1 MADSFRV
8 ETVPTP
14 RLDLYGAFARD
25 LAYFMAHEQSPPP
38 QARSA
43 LAAEQ
48 EKINKFLLYVNES
61 FIIKGFSKYNPSA
74 AEPADSDM
82 LASFNSLSLNIG
94 ASPTIFAQFSL
105 SAAAPAHLFLLFSLQ
120 GVWTPPADGSG
131 VLTIGLKLGNE
142 QAASWKHSLQGS
154 FDGAQNS
161 IVLPNRAAGQHSIAL
176 TAALSAGQLSVP
188 IDGAYAGGYLKL
200 KAAQD

>member
-1 MADSFRV
+1 MADPFRV
-8 ETVPTP
+8 EIVPTP

-25 LAYFMAHEQSPPP
+25 IAYFMAHEQSPPP

-61 FIIKGFSKYNPSA
+61 FIIKGFSKHNPSA
-74 AEPADSDM
+74 AEPMDSDM

-94 ASPTIFAQFSL
+94 PSATNFAQFSL
-105 SAAAPAHLFLLFSLQ
+105 SAGAPAHLFLFFSLS
-120 GVWTPPADGSG
+120 GVWTPPAPGDSS
-131 VLTIGLKLGNE
+131 VLTIGLMLGGE
-142 QAASWKHSLQGS
+142 RAASWKHSLQGS
-154 FDGAQNS
+154 FDGAQNT
-161 IVLPNRAAGQHSIAL
+161 IALPNRAAGAHSIAF

-200 KAAQD
+200 KAE